1 MNKYRV
7 LMSRE
12 QFYHVTVEAHDAT
25 EAFINAMNHI
35 ENYIPEW
42 DEIESD
48 NWTCDPNEEDR
59 VEEK

>member
-1 MNKYRV
+1 
-7 LMSRE
+7 MSRE